1 MLSTIIDSNANT
13 IDIAQSGELNSLD
26 ILVEGS
32 NHQIDIEQIGDEN
45 LITGEGG
52 DTMLIGGANIAFNVS
67 QIGNGNI
74 VEGSFISDSGSV
86 SITQVGDW
94 NSAVIVQQ

>member
-1 MLSTIIDSNANT
+1 
-13 IDIAQSGELNSLD
+13 LNSLD

-32 NHQIDIEQIGDEN
+32 NHDINIEQIGNEN

-52 DTMLIGGANIAFNVS
+52 ETMLIGGTNVAFNVS
-67 QIGNGNI
+67 QFGNGNI

-86 SITQVGDW
+86 SVTQVGDW
-94 NSAVIVQQ
+94 NAAVIVQQ